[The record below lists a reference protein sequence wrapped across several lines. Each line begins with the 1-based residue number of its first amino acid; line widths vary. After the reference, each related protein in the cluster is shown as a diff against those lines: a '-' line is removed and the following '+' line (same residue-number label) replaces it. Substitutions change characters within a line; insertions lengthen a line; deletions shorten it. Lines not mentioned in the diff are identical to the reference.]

1 MKKISKIASILLISL
16 FSLVGFTACFGGST
30 DEETPV
36 DTTSPAY
43 SKYDH
48 SDFSVIHP
56 KDWEILST
64 SDFPS
69 NVPASTVVAFRNNL
83 KNDIFTANLNIS
95 QANITAG
102 TTSEDFALQTLNTEK
117 YNLVS
122 FNELSREAYTL
133 GDELTGEKSF
143 IVTFQGRKTITE
155 SLVEFKQLCIAR
167 NGYGIIITAASLPN
181 EEQSV
186 VMMLDEMLRSFTLK

>member
-1 MKKISKIASILLISL
+1 MKKITAIAITLTSLLGL
-16 FSLVGFTACFGGST
+16 TACFGGGT
-30 DEETPV
+30 DESIPT
-36 DTTSPAY
+36 DTTPPAY

-48 SDFSVIHP
+48 SDFSVLYP

-64 SDFPS
+64 SDFTS
-69 NVPASTVVAFRNNL
+69 NVPSSTVVAFRNNL
-83 KNDIFTANLNIS
+83 KNDIFTANFNIS
-95 QANITAG
+95 QATIAAG

-117 YNLVS
+117 YNLVG
-122 FNELSREAYTL
+122 FTELSREAYTL

-143 IVTFQGRKTITE
+143 ISTFQGRKTVTE
-155 SLVEFKQLCIAR
+155 NLVEFKQLCIAR
-167 NGYGIIITAASLPN
+167 NGYGIIITAAHLPG